1 MSVKISA
8 ALKQLSSLTQCEIS
22 EHGAFHPL
30 LILNRRDKIL
40 FLWTAGSASLRFFSC
55 TMCIIRIVAAHIK
68 HSMFEKSFRL
78 PCTLLF

>member
-30 LILNRRDKIL
+30 LILN
-40 FLWTAGSASLRFFSC
+40 
-55 TMCIIRIVAAHIK
+55 
-68 HSMFEKSFRL
+68 
-78 PCTLLF
+78 